1 MDGMTVQQA
10 FFIGIIFSISL
21 FWLFYMIINIYKF
34 RNDRNDCE
42 IVGHKYC
49 KLAFKQP
56 IFYEIQNLGS
66 EYEFLHLYC
75 YCKRC
80 GQKIEYPFMLH
91 KETDENIRLMSV
103 AGYDKFYKA
112 VEEGDNK

>member
-10 FFIGIIFSISL
+10 FIIGIIFSISL
-21 FWLFYMIINIYKF
+21 YWLFYMVFSLHKI
-34 RNDRNDCE
+34 RNDCE

-49 KLAFKQP
+49 KLAYKQP

-91 KETDENIRLMSV
+91 KETEGNLQVMSV
-103 AGYDKFYKA
+103 AGYPNYKK
-112 VEEGDNK
+112 EGDEK